1 MSAPGKASARA
12 AEPAAEPTVRT
23 ARADQRPVVALVT
36 DAVHPYN
43 FGGREIR
50 YHELSRL
57 LSATAD
63 VHMYTMHWWD
73 GPKRRTDGPITM
85 HALTP
90 RLPLYRGR
98 RRSFRQAIVFALACL
113 ALLWRRFD
121 ILKVD
126 HIPQFQLFTLR
137 LVATVRR
144 KPLIATWHEV
154 WGAEYWNDYL
164 GRGGR
169 LAWWVER
176 MSMRLPDH
184 IIAAS
189 PQTADRLYDQL
200 GPDASIM
207 VAPNGID
214 LEAARNA
221 DPAGDTTDLVV
232 VTRLMVHKRI
242 DMLLDAVAL
251 LHAEGRRITCRVIG
265 TGPEREALHDQ
276 AERLGLADHVD
287 FRHDVEEQK
296 ELFALIKA
304 GRVFVLPSER
314 EGFGI
319 AILESLACGVPVVT
333 TSAPDNLSQHLVTR
347 SQRGLV
353 SEHTPAA
360 LAMTIGTALSAQDD
374 LDGEDPWLGDPW
386 VGDYSWDA
394 IAAQISG
401 RFWPEAS

>member
-1 MSAPGKASARA
+1 MSA
-12 AEPAAEPTVRT
+12 
-23 ARADQRPVVALVT
+23 RPRVALVT
-36 DAVHPYN
+36 DAVHPYS

-57 LSATAD
+57 MAVDAD
-63 VHMYTMHWWD
+63 VHVYTMRWWD
-73 GPKRRTDGPITM
+73 GP
-85 HALTP
+85 P
-90 RLPLYRGR
+90 RLTEGAVTLHGITRYRLLYRGR
-98 RRSFRQAIVFALACL
+98 RRSFRQALVFALACL
-113 ALLWRRFD
+113 VLLRRRFD

-154 WGAEYWNDYL
+154 WGPEYWRDYL
-164 GRGGR
+164 GWGGR

-189 PQTADRLYDQL
+189 PQTADRLTRYL
-200 GPDASIM
+200 GPGASIM

-214 LEAARNA
+214 LSAVRASSP
-221 DPAGDTTDLVV
+221 DPDTTDLVV
-232 VTRLMVHKRI
+232 VSRLMVHKRL

-251 LHAEGRRITCRVIG
+251 LHAEGRPVTCRVIG
-265 TGPEREALHDQ
+265 TGPEEQALHEQ
-276 AERLGLADHVD
+276 AARLGIAHAVD
-287 FRHDVEEQK
+287 FRHDVREQK
-296 ELFALIKA
+296 DLYSLLKA
-304 GRVFVLPSER
+304 GRVFAFPSER

-319 AILESLACGVPVVT
+319 AVLEALACGLPVVT
-333 TSAPDNLSQHLVTR
+333 TSASDNLAQHLVTR

-353 SEHTPAA
+353 CEHDPAA
-360 LAMTIGTALSAQDD
+360 LALALGTALAAQDA
-374 LDGEDPWLGDPW
+374 LDGADPWPGDPW
-386 VGDYSWDA
+386 VVEYSWES

-401 RFWPEAS
+401 RFWP